1 MEEADKKAYAYLNK
15 AAALDGL
22 HGYVYRCLQEAYA
35 SRSLVTQRLTKAIY
49 AEKRKYLPDYLPE
62 NDPDMHSGITFT
74 KMRQAENWL
83 RTVLTAAV
91 GNLWTLS
98 PTAVPEIPPEYNA
111 EIYAQLQQEAE
122 QVAHL
127 SEDDFKRLRSQLE
140 ELAQKYVA
148 ATAKKKV
155 SDLERLVKD
164 ILDDSNFES
173 VLNDFII
180 SLSRYPYAVLQA
192 PYIAVKPKIT
202 FSQSSGEVSVQPS
215 AQFGVRNVDPLTF
228 YWSSGANH
236 INDCRYCILD
246 EVVHINDLLDMADAS
261 MPGML
266 VGNVEQVSKSYSVY
280 DVSIIPVDESLKTL
294 RAGETTQSPSDTGL
308 LRCIK
313 FYGLVPGKHLIGID
327 GAEELVTS
335 TERYYDMEVWIVNST
350 PVKVLAS
357 TNPLGQRG
365 FYTTSM
371 YAAPFSV
378 IGEGLADVLFDVE
391 RVCNAAMR
399 NTAKALPCAALP
411 YIEYDPNRLLDPTD
425 AAGLEVI
432 PGVPIAVQPNILS
445 GENSSV
451 FRFSSIPTNIAAIE
465 NVYST
470 YAAKADTISG
480 IPPHVSGNIDVAS
493 MARTASGLATIM
505 RAATQTL
512 QNVVANIDNDIVS
525 PLVADIYYWITL
537 YHPDPK
543 MKADAKVKAA
553 GVAGVLSKEF
563 GKQQLHE
570 LLNLLAPFAQANIVP
585 PQLLTRLLRTIVSEM
600 GYDAD
605 SMIPDDTSDRMMQWK
620 NLMVRGG
627 APTSSDATSNSAAPP
642 NLTST
647 TLPTTDGRFVQ

>member
-1 MEEADKKAYAYLNK
+1 
-15 AAALDGL
+15 
-22 HGYVYRCLQEAYA
+22 
-35 SRSLVTQRLTKAIY
+35 
-49 AEKRKYLPDYLPE
+49 
-62 NDPDMHSGITFT
+62 
-74 KMRQAENWL
+74 
-83 RTVLTAAV
+83 
-91 GNLWTLS
+91 
-98 PTAVPEIPPEYNA
+98 
-111 EIYAQLQQEAE
+111 
-122 QVAHL
+122 
-127 SEDDFKRLRSQLE
+127 
-140 ELAQKYVA
+140 
-148 ATAKKKV
+148 
-155 SDLERLVKD
+155 
-164 ILDDSNFES
+164 
-173 VLNDFII
+173 
-180 SLSRYPYAVLQA
+180 
-192 PYIAVKPKIT
+192 
-202 FSQSSGEVSVQPS
+202 
-215 AQFGVRNVDPLTF
+215 
-228 YWSSGANH
+228 
-236 INDCRYCILD
+236 
-246 EVVHINDLLDMADAS
+246 
-261 MPGML
+261 
-266 VGNVEQVSKSYSVY
+266 
-280 DVSIIPVDESLKTL
+280 
-294 RAGETTQSPSDTGL
+294 
-308 LRCIK
+308 
-313 FYGLVPGKHLIGID
+313 
-327 GAEELVTS
+327 
-335 TERYYDMEVWIVNST
+335 MEVWIVNST

-605 SMIPDDTSDRMMQWK
+605 SMIPDDTSDRIMQWK